1 VSERPPPSFPPGRL
15 ATPNR
20 WSPFDDHLLQPPQ
33 ANGHLFT
40 HLPELDDL
48 EFSLSDANAADV
60 LNALGIED
68 AYSTNPWP
76 LSCLKALLVVA
87 RRKRIG
93 HA

>member
-1 VSERPPPSFPPGRL
+1 MTISFNPL
-15 ATPNR
+15 KA
-20 WSPFDDHLLQPPQ
+20 D
-33 ANGHLFT
+33 GHLFT

-48 EFSLSDANAADV
+48 EFSLSDANAAD
-60 LNALGIED
+60 LDALGIED